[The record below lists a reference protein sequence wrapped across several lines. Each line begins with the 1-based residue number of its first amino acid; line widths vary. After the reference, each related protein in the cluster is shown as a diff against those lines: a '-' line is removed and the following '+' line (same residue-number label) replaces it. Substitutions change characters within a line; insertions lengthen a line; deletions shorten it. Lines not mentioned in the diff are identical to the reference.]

1 MRFDLAVI
9 AIIAVA
15 LVLDAIYFDSR
26 YATAAANM
34 LLDILHR
41 VLPSG

>member
-1 MRFDLAVI
+1 MRFEFVVI

-15 LVLDAIYFDSR
+15 LAIDAIFFDSR

-34 LLDILHR
+34 LLDIARR
-41 VLPSG
+41 VLPNG